1 MSDDDDDERVA
12 KFTQMYDKYYRAVVR
27 FLVAGLRVPAADAED
42 IAQET
47 FVRFWEAIR
56 DYEGRAEWAFLE
68 VIARRVYFNRRRAM
82 YSKKRRQETD
92 AVSLDGVR
100 HWQEPAAKQTDYADR
115 ESALLIHR
123 RVRDALR
130 ALPPKQGQCVTMRL
144 EGFKYEQIAA
154 ILDISLD
161 AVKSRLRDAMRT
173 LRAEL
178 ADLKGL
184 PWPDEFPEVES

>member
-1 MSDDDDDERVA
+1 MADDDDDERAA

-68 VIARRVYFNRRRAM
+68 VIARRVYFNRLRAM
-82 YSKKRRQETD
+82 HSKKRLMETE
-92 AVSLDGVR
+92 AVSVDDIR
-100 HWQEPAAKQTDYADR
+100 PWQEPSVKPPNYADR
-115 ESALLIHR
+115 ESALLIR
-123 RVRDALR
+123 GRFREALR
-130 ALPPKQGQCVTMRL
+130 ALPPKQGQCVMMRL

-154 ILDISLD
+154 ILCISLD
-161 AVKSRLRDAMRT
+161 AVKSRLRDAVKT

-184 PWPDEFPEVES
+184 PWPDEFPEDES